1 MDYGVCNSIRISDHE
16 GKKHLNYRYN
26 LIIGEID
33 NIIQDKFIRY
43 YFSEKSIDA
52 LINQIL
58 FDRKLKIKK
67 YGKVMYINFMMKN
80 KRKKEN
86 TEGFWKNAKTIHDNI
101 GHNEAESDINE
112 SLNGR
117 IAYNYKKY
125 PWD

>member
-1 MDYGVCNSIRISDHE
+1 
-16 GKKHLNYRYN
+16 
-26 LIIGEID
+26 
-33 NIIQDKFIRY
+33 
-43 YFSEKSIDA
+43 
-52 LINQIL
+52 
-58 FDRKLKIKK
+58 
-67 YGKVMYINFMMKN
+67 MYINFMMKN